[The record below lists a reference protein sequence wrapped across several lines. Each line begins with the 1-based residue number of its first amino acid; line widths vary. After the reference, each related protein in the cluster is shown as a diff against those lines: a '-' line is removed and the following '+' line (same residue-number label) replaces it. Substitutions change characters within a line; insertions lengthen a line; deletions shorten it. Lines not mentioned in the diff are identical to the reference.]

1 MVEMDDDDWFERRQR
16 WASGWRR
23 FVFPGIFLVFLAS
36 TVQGIEQYSPGRE
49 WAGYLL
55 LLAFAATYLWTLP
68 RTFDGPRP
76 GFWLGYATMVALI
89 AAEAPFAH
97 ELTFAMLTYVA
108 VLTVSVKQERSLPSI
123 VAFVVVGTVTPALV
137 PSWHHGIS
145 TDNGIS
151 IAIVSFAMYGFFS
164 VVRANR
170 QLVVARAQVGQLAA
184 EAERNRIARD
194 LHDLLGHSL
203 TTITVKAGLARRLFD
218 AQPDRAAVEIA
229 EVEELARRSL
239 ADVRAAVSSYREV
252 SLTTELAS
260 GRELLRAA
268 GVDAELPPATD
279 VVRPTHHEL
288 FGWVVREGLTNV
300 VRHARASRCSV
311 LLGSDSVEIV
321 DDGVG
326 TPATTG
332 TGLGGLRERVEAAG
346 GHVDVG
352 PAATGGWRLRVEMP
366 A

>member
-1 MVEMDDDDWFERRQR
+1 MVAMEPEDWFEQRQR
-16 WASGWRR
+16 WAGGWRR
-23 FVFPGIFLVFLAS
+23 IVFPGIFLVYLGA
-36 TVQGIEQYSPGRE
+36 TVQGIEEHAAGHE
-49 WAGYLL
+49 WAGYLV
-55 LLAFAATYLWTLP
+55 LALFAAVYLLTLP
-68 RTFDGPRP
+68 RTFGGPRP
-76 GFWLGYATMVALI
+76 GFWLGYWAMVALTF
-89 AAEAPFAH
+89 AEAPFAH
-97 ELTFAMLTYVA
+97 ETAFVMLTYVA
-108 VLTVSVKQERSLPSI
+108 VLTVSARGDRSLPLLLAWVG
-123 VAFVVVGTVTPALV
+123 VATVVPALV
-137 PSWHHGIS
+137 PSWDRGLD
-145 TDNGIS
+145 TDNGFS
-151 IAIVSFAMYGFFS
+151 IAIVSLAMYGFFS

-170 QLVVARAQVGQLAA
+170 QLMVARAQVGQLAA

-203 TTITVKAGLARRLFD
+203 TTITVKAGLARRL
-218 AQPDRAAVEIA
+218 AETRPERAAAEIA

-239 ADVRAAVSSYREV
+239 GDVRAAVASYREV

-279 VVRPTHHEL
+279 VVRPAHHEL

-326 TPATTG
+326 G
-332 TGLGGLRERVEAAG
+332 TAAAGSGLGGLRERVEAAG
-346 GHVDVG
+346 GRVDVG
-352 PAATGGWRLRVEMP
+352 PADAGGWRLRVEMP